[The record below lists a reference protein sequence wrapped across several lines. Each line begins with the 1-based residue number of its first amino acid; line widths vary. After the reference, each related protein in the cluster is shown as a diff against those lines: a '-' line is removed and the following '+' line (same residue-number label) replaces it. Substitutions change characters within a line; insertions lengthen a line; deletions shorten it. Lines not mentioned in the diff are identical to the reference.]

1 MLLNYYRYE
10 KLLDKSA
17 KRGDFLDEVMTD
29 LTQFLSQATQLEQ
42 WASRLIEKASSPELS
57 RLPPEDCKNK
67 LAQLI
72 DERLIEFSII
82 VFYYQLY
89 YGNFNILSFSGIQ
102 DEIFSKNVCAMVN
115 NLFPRKT
122 LLTHRM

>member
-1 MLLNYYRYE
+1 MFLNYYRYE

-72 DERLIEFSII
+72 DERLIEFFHLFF
-82 VFYYQLY
+82 VHYLY
-89 YGNFNILSFSGIQ
+89 YRHFNI
-102 DEIFSKNVCAMVN
+102 
-115 NLFPRKT
+115 
-122 LLTHRM
+122 